1 MAAEAKPQE
10 IFMENIQLKEE
21 NENLRRF
28 KERVEKNSGIADE
41 SRITDERE
49 YWLRSFLHD
58 SDTRVL
64 IDRTPTCNKFCTQFV
79 IRTLLKVLLIV
90 LVTVCVIT
98 VYVLT
103 ERRHDS
109 TLKSLVS
116 AVKSSTKEPKAVYGG
131 VLPFVANKAGNTD
144 TDAIQKNYLNIGLRQ
159 DYQIQECQG
168 SELKQSFPDVDYSLL
183 GYNILKGFPLATGH
197 DPGFTYPI
205 FRHDYSS
212 GGMTADCRYS
222 VPRGLVIIP
231 DVSCVTSF
239 SSTTIQTK
247 YEFSKALSTSASVSG
262 GGWGVSFSASAGYK
276 QSSSEMST
284 GESVYI
290 VSSAHC
296 NYYFSKLITEE
307 APQFDNVFVN
317 WIHKMNETDWDPELY
332 FEFFETYGTHFPTEV
347 TFGARFVY
355 EHKMSSSKYESEK
368 KSGVNV
374 AVQASYSG
382 LFSVGGGFS
391 LDSEQRQAASSFSKS
406 VETKTITVGAA
417 PPSNGDAMT
426 WASEVKTSPVPT
438 AYKLSS
444 IELLF
449 TERYMGKM
457 NVDYERIRHNI
468 DTKKHEYCLYLQK
481 QGEVESCDS
490 LVAGVELGKTRLFH
504 HYKEMQVALST
515 ECIEK
520 CLEEVECVAVTVCI
534 TCKSDNFAHNTCYMY
549 KESGNMVTADRTEA
563 ENAIWQSNIFPEK
576 MKNQIEFS
584 DAAIVGVP
592 RGFENDQDKTS
603 DQSKCHELC
612 IKDAHCVAYTHC
624 HCPDKIVKC
633 NMYSKERT
641 SGLIKQPGTKAFFI
655 SSRQRVKTTTPV
667 STKVGTTT
675 TTTTKAITTNAP

>member
-1 MAAEAKPQE
+1 MATEVKPQE
-10 IFMENIQLKEE
+10 LYMENVHLKEK
-21 NENLRRF
+21 NAKLKRL
-28 KERVEKNSGIADE
+28 KERIERHSDITNEGPS
-41 SRITDERE
+41 TDENRDE
-49 YWLRSFLHD
+49 KEPWLQSFLND
-58 SDTRVL
+58 RDTRVV
-64 IDRTPTCNKFCTQFV
+64 IERTPTCSKFCTQFV
-79 IRTLLKVLLIV
+79 WKTLLKVLLIV
-90 LVTVCVIT
+90 LVAVCVIT
-98 VYVLT
+98 AYVLA

-109 TLKSLVS
+109 TLQSLVS
-116 AVKSSTKEPKAVYGG
+116 AVTSSNNYGG
-131 VLPFVANKAGNTD
+131 VLPFVANNGGNTVKD
-144 TDAIQKNYLNIGLRQ
+144 TLRKNYLNIGLRQ
-159 DYQIQECQG
+159 DFQLQECQG

-247 YEFSKALSTSASVSG
+247 YEFSKALSVSASVSG

-276 QSSSEMST
+276 QSSSEVST

-290 VSSAHC
+290 ISSAHC

-307 APQFDNVFVN
+307 APQFDNVFVK
-317 WIHKMNETDWDPELY
+317 WIHKLNETDWDPELY

-347 TFGARFVY
+347 TFGAKFIY

-382 LFSVGGGFS
+382 FVSVGGGFN
-391 LDSEQRQAASSFSKS
+391 LDSEQRQAASEFSKS

-417 PPSNGDAMT
+417 PPANGDAMT

-438 AYKLSS
+438 TYKLSS

-449 TERYMGKM
+449 TDRYMGKM
-457 NVDYERIRHNI
+457 NIDYERIRNNI
-468 DTKKHEYCLYLQK
+468 DTKKHEYCLYLRR
-481 QGEVESCDS
+481 QGKVESCDS
-490 LVAGVELGKTRLFH
+490 LVAGVELAKTRLFD
-504 HYKEMQVALST
+504 HYKEMQIALSS

-520 CLEEVECVAVTVCI
+520 CLEDVECVAVTICI
-534 TCKSDNFAHNTCYMY
+534 TCDSSNYAFNTCYMY
-549 KESGNMVTADRTEA
+549 TERGYSTTAERTET
-563 ENAIWQSNIFPEK
+563 ENAVWQSNIFPEK
-576 MKNQIEFS
+576 MKFQIEFS
-584 DAAIVGVP
+584 DTTVVGVP
-592 RGFENDQDKTS
+592 RGFEKDEDKTAN
-603 DQSKCHELC
+603 QSKCHELC

-624 HCPDKIVKC
+624 DCPSKIIKC
-633 NMYSKERT
+633 NMYSKERI
-641 SGLIKQPGTKAFFI
+641 SGLEKESGTKAFFI
-655 SSRQRVKTTTPV
+655 SSRHVTTTTPV
-667 STKVGTTT
+667 PPTTT
-675 TTTTKAITTNAP
+675 TPVPKTTTNSSQDSNK

>member
-1 MAAEAKPQE
+1 MAANETPSE
-10 IFMENIQLKEE
+10 IYVENIQLKEE
-21 NENLRRF
+21 IADLKRF
-28 KERVEKNSGIADE
+28 KERIKQHSGVTNE
-41 SRITDERE
+41 GPVTDEKE
-49 YWLRSFLHD
+49 HWLRFLYD
-58 SDTRVL
+58 RDTRVV

-79 IRTLLKVLLIV
+79 LKTMLKVLLIV
-90 LVTVCVIT
+90 LVAGCVT
-98 VYVLT
+98 TAYVVT

-109 TLKSLVS
+109 TLQSLVS
-116 AVKSSTKEPKAVYGG
+116 AVTSSNKESPGVYGG
-131 VLPFVANKAGNTD
+131 ILPFVANNGGNTVKD
-144 TDAIQKNYLNIGLRQ
+144 TLQKNYLNIGLRQ
-159 DYQIQECQG
+159 DYQLQECQG
-168 SELKQSFPDVDYSLL
+168 PALKQSFPDVDYSLL

-247 YEFSKALSTSASVSG
+247 YEFSKALSVSASVSG

-290 VSSAHC
+290 ISSAHC

-307 APQFDNVFVN
+307 APQFDNVFVK
-317 WIHKMNETDWDPELY
+317 WIHKLNETDWDPELY

-347 TFGARFVY
+347 TFGAKFIY
-355 EHKMSSSKYESEK
+355 EHKMSSSKYEREK

-382 LFSVGGGFS
+382 FVSVGGGFN
-391 LDSEQRQAASSFSKS
+391 LDSEQRQAASEFSKS

-417 PPSNGDAMT
+417 PPANGDAMT

-438 AYKLSS
+438 AYKLLS

-449 TERYMGKM
+449 TDRYMGKM
-457 NVDYERIRHNI
+457 NVDYERIRNNI
-468 DTKKHEYCLYLQK
+468 DTKKHEYCLYLRR
-481 QGEVESCDS
+481 QGKVESCDS
-490 LVAGVELGKTRLFH
+490 LVAGVELAKTRLYGN
-504 HYKEMQVALST
+504 YKEMKVALSS

-520 CLEEVECVAVTVCI
+520 CLEEVECVAVAICI
-534 TCKSDNFAHNTCYMY
+534 TCDSSNFAFNTCYMY
-549 KESGNMVTADRTEA
+549 TESKYSTSADRTET
-563 ENAIWQSNIFPEK
+563 ENAVWQSNIFPEK
-576 MKNQIEFS
+576 MKSQIEFS
-584 DAAIVGVP
+584 DTAVVGVP
-592 RGFENDQDKTS
+592 RGFEKDQDKTAS
-603 DQSKCHELC
+603 QRKCHELC

-624 HCPDKIVKC
+624 DCPNKIVKC
-633 NMYSKERT
+633 NMYSKERI
-641 SGLIKQPGTKAFFI
+641 SGLEKESGTKAFFI
-655 SSRQRVKTTTPV
+655 SSRQHV
-667 STKVGTTT
+667 
-675 TTTTKAITTNAP
+675 ITTRPVPTTATNASEDSNI